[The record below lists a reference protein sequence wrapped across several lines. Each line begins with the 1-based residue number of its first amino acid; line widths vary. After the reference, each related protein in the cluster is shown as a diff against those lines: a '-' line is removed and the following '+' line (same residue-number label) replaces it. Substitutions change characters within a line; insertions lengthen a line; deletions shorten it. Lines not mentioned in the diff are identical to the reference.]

1 MEKYYFATQ
10 IDRSVVDV
18 RNAAI
23 WMGCTPNLLLKLS
36 RSGWLKS
43 VEDIE
48 PTEKNGRRHKKTF
61 TVGALRMITWD
72 IAYSL
77 SFYDILAIRKS
88 KLPVEVIARRGGLP
102 VRVVKTVQD
111 AFVFGWIV
119 ALLHRYASQRLEGAV
134 YKPDIKIPFPANPF
148 SLPVLL
154 PKLSRQ
160 EFLAD
165 CRGSANPLR
174 NVPVKGFVSHGCIE
188 MPFERKLFSKRGLAV
203 SHTSNMPDELW
214 SLDQL
219 RQEYLLLLQEVE
231 TLRERPTEPQCQSK
245 QAREHK

>member
-1 MEKYYFATQ
+1 MTTSSTLDAKYSA
-10 IDRSVVDV
+10 
-18 RNAAI
+18 
-23 WMGCTPNLLLKLS
+23 
-36 RSGWLKS
+36 
-43 VEDIE
+43 
-48 PTEKNGRRHKKTF
+48 
-61 TVGALRMITWD
+61 ALRQILKFEGGYVDDPVDPGGATNFGITQRT
-72 IAYSL
+72 
-77 SFYDILAIRKS
+77 YDS
-88 KLPVEVIARRGGLP
+88 WRR
-102 VRVVKTVQD
+102 RQ
-111 AFVFGWIV
+111 
-119 ALLHRYASQRLEGAV
+119 
-134 YKPDIKIPFPANPF
+134 DIKIPFPANPF